1 MKNEQKLSLAE
12 LNEVSGGNNRETVQ
26 LMNLLTEHCGAGM
39 SPTNNEKHNALIVAN
54 YFKQYEGKIRVTL
67 YHGIN
72 RSNVYEVN
80 RASYN
85 TGDGLS
91 FGWAKVDLPKLVELI
106 RNQPRF

>member
-1 MKNEQKLSLAE
+1 MKNEQKLSLEE
-12 LNEVSGGNNRETVQ
+12 LNAVAGGNNRETVQ
-26 LMNLLTEHCGAGM
+26 LMNILTEYCGAQM
-39 SPTNNEKHNALIVAN
+39 PPTNNEKHNAQILAH

-72 RSNVYEVN
+72 KSNVYEVN
-80 RASYN
+80 RASYHV
-85 TGDGLS
+85 GDGLT